1 MCSSIAMS
9 DKRICIVTD
18 QHLSANPRVWKEAD
32 ALARNGYEV
41 EIITRANNAKR
52 KQRDQKILENIHNSI
67 KYSPVVN
74 AIKEEISFFRD
85 FYYRARLK
93 FVLFIKRFG
102 FDSRYLLST
111 DPDLIYTE
119 ALNRNAD
126 LYIAH
131 VECGLYVGKHL
142 LQKGKKVAF
151 DFEDWYSND
160 YLSPVRA
167 VKLLQQLESYALH
180 NGAFVTCPSAA
191 MAKAL
196 QQTYNVPD
204 QPQVIY
210 NGFKDD
216 DAIVA
221 DIHEDDGLVKLVWFS
236 QRIGPGRGLEK
247 FIETLKNVSTPISL
261 TLIGDCPEEYEALL
275 NNIFPADSGHRLV
288 VVKPVTHAQLGVLLR
303 QFDVGLALEEVYPE
317 SRNKTITNKILQ
329 YLQAGIKVLATNT
342 DGQVEVAKH
351 MQGAVATIA
360 ADNNSGWSD
369 VLQQLIGTHV
379 DKEVVIKKY
388 QEQFSWYAQEEK
400 LLQLVE
406 TALKTNT

>member
-1 MCSSIAMS
+1 MSSSIAMS
-9 DKRICIVTD
+9 EKRICIVTD

-41 EIITRANNAKR
+41 EIITRANNAGR
-52 KQRDQKILENIHNSI
+52 KQRDQKILEHIHSSI

-74 AIKEEISFFRD
+74 AIKEEIPFFRD

-93 FVLFIKRFG
+93 LVLFVKRFG

-167 VKLLQQLESYALH
+167 VKLLQHLESYALH
-180 NGAFVTCPSAA
+180 KGSFVTCPSAA

-196 QQTYNVPD
+196 QLTYEAPN

-216 DAIVA
+216 DSVVM
-221 DIHEDDGLVKLVWFS
+221 DMHEDDGFVKLVWFS

-247 FIETLKNVSTPISL
+247 FIETLNSVSIPVSL
-261 TLIGDCPEEYEALL
+261 TLIGDCPEEYEVLL
-275 NNIFPADSGHRLV
+275 NKTFPANSGHKLV
-288 VVKPVTHAQLGVLLR
+288 VKKPVTHAELGALLR

-342 DGQVEVAKH
+342 DGQVEVAEH

-360 ADNNSGWSD
+360 ADNNSGWHD
-369 VLQQLIGTHV
+369 ILQQLISTHI
-379 DKEVVIKKY
+379 DKDDVIKKY
-388 QEQFSWYAQEEK
+388 QEQFSWHAQEKK

-406 TALKTNT
+406 TALKN